1 MLGAYLI
8 GGLSPG
14 YWLVRWRAGVDVR
27 TTGSGGTGATN
38 VGRVLGWKAYATVL
52 VFDLL
57 KGALVGGAARV
68 LGTSIPFTF
77 AAAFLVVVGHIWPVW
92 LGFRGGKGVGPF
104 IGVWL
109 VLAPLA
115 LLPSLVLGLVLLA
128 WLRRVSMAGL
138 CCLIVFPPAVWW
150 ATEAKPAIVAACA
163 TISLL
168 LWAHRANIRNFV
180 AGHCQRPVA
189 PAVGA
194 PTNSSNPYV
203 DRNAVHDRTHLQDR
217 V

>member
-1 MLGAYLI
+1 MPTWPDIALMVGAYLL
-8 GGLSPG
+8 GGFSPG
-14 YWLVRWRAGVDVR
+14 YWLVQWRRGIDVR

-38 VGRVLGWKAYATVL
+38 VGRVLGWKAYAVVL
-52 VFDLL
+52 VVDLL
-57 KGALVGGAARV
+57 KGALVGTVARAMGV
-68 LGTSIPFTF
+68 SQVWAFV
-77 AAAFLVVVGHIWPVW
+77 AAFIVVAGHVWPIW

-115 LLPSLVLGLVLLA
+115 LMPSLVLGLILLA

-138 CCLIVFPPAVWW
+138 CSLIVFPPAVWW
-150 ATEAKPAIVAACA
+150 ATEARFPVAVACA

-180 AGHCQRPVA
+180 AGHFQGPAA
-189 PAVGA
+189 PPAGA
-194 PTNSSNPYV
+194 PTNS
-203 DRNAVHDRTHLQDR
+203 Q
-217 V
+217 